1 MMNRTEIEEKLR
13 LIKFCMKRRIPVEFD
28 GAQYITE
35 ALQLRYRA
43 IGAESGFYY
52 SVELSDINRINS
64 SITVGLNDVD
74 WPTEGGGFKLET

>member
-1 MMNRTEIEEKLR
+1 MNRTEIEEKLR

-43 IGAESGFYY
+43 IGAECGFYY

>member
-1 MMNRTEIEEKLR
+1 MNRSEIEEKLR
-13 LIKFCMKRRIPVEFD
+13 RIKFCMKRRIPVEFD

-43 IGAESGFYY
+43 IGVESGFYY

-74 WPTEGGGFKLET
+74 WPTEGGGFKLE

>member
-1 MMNRTEIEEKLR
+1 MNRTEIEEKLR
-13 LIKFCMKRRIPVEFD
+13 LIKFCMKRRIPVEFG